1 MKFSKKI
8 LSQTVTQLCIAK
20 EISHVVISPGSRNA
34 PLIIGFTE
42 HSYFKDFS
50 IVDERCAAF
59 FAVGMAQ
66 ELKKPVV
73 LVCTSGSA
81 LLNYYPAI
89 AEAFYSDIPLVIIS
103 ADRPAHLIDIGDGQT
118 IRQENVFARHIL
130 YSANCKEGEEHQDF
144 NETEINTALNAA
156 IKNNGPVH
164 INIPFSEPLYEMTD
178 VSITLKNVEAA
189 FTNDTV
195 NSSNDMMADLI
206 TSEIDNEVLQ
216 SFKGHWD
223 TAQRKMILVGTLP
236 PNSIEQKYLDTLS
249 EDESVMV
256 LTETTSN
263 LHHEHFFPAIDQMIA
278 PLDDNGFKALR
289 PVLLLTF
296 GGMIV
301 SKKIKAFLRDYPP
314 KYHYHIDSKKALD
327 TFFVL
332 TAHLPTQ
339 VNVFLNW
346 LTTDYKQVKGNYRK
360 YWLTIKE
367 HRLKRQSSYE
377 AQIPFS
383 DFNVYSKVFEN
394 LPRDIQLQ
402 LGNSTTIRYAQLFG
416 LHPSFEVFCNRGTS
430 GIDGCTSTAIGAAA
444 VSGLATVLITGD
456 LSFLYDSNALWND
469 HIPRNFKIIIVNNS
483 GGGIFRILP
492 GAKDM
497 SHFKRYFE
505 TRHTLTAGHLCK
517 MYDLDYVA
525 VNKAGSLE
533 SALTEFF
540 KNSEKPKLLE
550 IFTPAEVNDKV
561 LLEYFD
567 FIK

>member
-8 LSQTVTQLCIAK
+8 LSQSVTQLCIAK

-50 IVDERCAAF
+50 IVHERSAAF

-66 ELKKPVV
+66 QLKRPVI

-103 ADRPAHLIDIGDGQT
+103 ADRPTHLIDIGDGQT

-144 NETEINTALNAA
+144 NETEINTALNTA
-156 IKNNGPVH
+156 IEHNGPVH
-164 INIPFSEPLYEMTD
+164 INIPFSEPLYELTD
-178 VSITLKNVEAA
+178 VSITPRNVAA
-189 FTNDTV
+189 AVAYDPV
-195 NSSNDMMADLI
+195 NSSNDTMAELI
-206 TSEIDNEVLQ
+206 TSEIDNEVLR
-216 SFKGHWD
+216 SFKDHWD
-223 TAQRKMILVGTLP
+223 TAERKMILVGTLS
-236 PNSIEQKYLDTLS
+236 PNSIEQKYLDTLA
-249 EDESVMV
+249 EDESVIV

-263 LHHEHFFPAIDQMIA
+263 LHHEHFFPAIDQLIA
-278 PLDDNGFKALR
+278 PLDENGFKALQ
-289 PVLLLTF
+289 PELLLTF

-301 SKKIKAFLRDYPP
+301 SKKIKAFLRDHPP
-314 KYHYHIDSKKALD
+314 KYHYHIDPKKALD

-332 TAHLPTQ
+332 TSHLPTD

-346 LTTDYKQVKGNYRK
+346 LTLDNKQVKGNYRK

-367 HRLKRQSSYE
+367 HRVKRHSSYE
-377 AQIPFS
+377 IQIPFS
-383 DFNVYSKVFEN
+383 DFMVYSRVFEN
-394 LPRDIQLQ
+394 LPKNIQLQ
-402 LGNSTTIRYAQLFG
+402 LANSTTIRYAQLFD

-430 GIDGCTSTAIGAAA
+430 GIDGTTSTAIGAAK
-444 VSGLATVLITGD
+444 VSKLPTILITGD

-469 HIPRNFKIIIVNNS
+469 HIPKHFKIIIVNNS

-492 GAKDM
+492 GAKEL
-497 SHFKRYFE
+497 SHFKRFFE
-505 TRHTLTAGHLCK
+505 TRHGLTAEYLCK
-517 MYDLDYVA
+517 MHDLDYA
-525 VNKAGSLE
+525 SVNEAGSLE

-550 IFTPAEVNDKV
+550 IFTPAEVNDIV